1 MIRKFLIFIS
11 LLITTMMAQSSIVI
25 PIGASITVPENAY
38 LCAETITVNGELI
51 PTGSNVCNYNDAG
64 AIASIIEA
72 SSLNEN
78 GYYKVGDQISV
89 TLKFSRDV
97 AVTGT
102 PQLSLNTSLNNNI
115 ANYKSGTGT
124 VTLTFNYIV
133 QVGDVAPDLKYV
145 STTALSLN
153 GGSIKDLTD
162 RDSEILLPQPGAE
175 NSLSAN
181 KNIVVDGVIPIAG
194 TINDGTGEDIDYS
207 SSLTDMSFNWTAFD
221 DLNSSGIK
229 HYLVGVGSAL
239 GEVDVHPFVEVVDL
253 TYNFS
258 DLLLINGSTYYGVV
272 KAVDKAGNISSIAK
286 SNGVTVDEFEG
297 PPTITTISPDLS
309 KELNLI
315 NVPSINIAFSEPI
328 GLLDLEVYSAMS
340 AIDFSYELSSNNL
353 LISILSSLTSRD
365 EISLNIENIT
375 DLSGRIGL
383 DQSFIYNTATL
394 ADFNQ
399 DRNVD
404 AGDLSSFI
412 MAWNGDDFT
421 KELGPS
427 TGSVPNL
434 ILSPDNKYDLE
445 DVMGFSRM
453 WHWSRK
459 NDPSGKLLAALGE
472 DIVLTQDGSIIQI
485 DWQKEAT
492 VAQFE
497 FIYQAEH
504 VRINDNVKPSKEDL
518 ELVYID
524 TLKGVN
530 TFAYANI
537 SNEKYLNKLFM
548 FKVKGKISRP
558 VNINY
563 QFYSH
568 DGELISQGRK
578 ALMLEAIPEVFT
590 LHQNY
595 PNPFNPITTIS
606 YDLPEETYVNLVIY
620 DILGKE
626 ITTLIN
632 ENKPSGYQSTTWNSR
647 NSLGEAV
654 SAGIYFYQ
662 IQTKDFIKTRKLV
675 LLK

>member
-1 MIRKFLIFIS
+1 MITS
-11 LLITTMMAQSSIVI
+11 LGDKKLTTDNEDYWIAPDANIIGSVHLAKDASVWFNCTLRADNE
-25 PIGASITVPENAY
+25 PII
-38 LCAETITVNGELI
+38 IGE
-51 PTGSNVCNYNDAG
+51 GSNV
-64 AIASIIEA
+64 
-72 SSLNEN
+72 
-78 GYYKVGDQISV
+78 
-89 TLKFSRDV
+89 
-97 AVTGT
+97 
-102 PQLSLNTSLNNNI
+102 
-115 ANYKSGTGT
+115 
-124 VTLTFNYIV
+124 
-133 QVGDVAPDLKYV
+133 
-145 STTALSLN
+145 
-153 GGSIKDLTD
+153 
-162 RDSEILLPQPGAE
+162 
-175 NSLSAN
+175 
-181 KNIVVDGVIPIAG
+181 
-194 TINDGTGEDIDYS
+194 
-207 SSLTDMSFNWTAFD
+207 
-221 DLNSSGIK
+221 
-229 HYLVGVGSAL
+229 
-239 GEVDVHPFVEVVDL
+239 
-253 TYNFS
+253 
-258 DLLLINGSTYYGVV
+258 
-272 KAVDKAGNISSIAK
+272 
-286 SNGVTVDEFEG
+286 
-297 PPTITTISPDLS
+297 
-309 KELNLI
+309 
-315 NVPSINIAFSEPI
+315 
-328 GLLDLEVYSAMS
+328 
-340 AIDFSYELSSNNL
+340 
-353 LISILSSLTSRD
+353 
-365 EISLNIENIT
+365 
-375 DLSGRIGL
+375 
-383 DQSFIYNTATL
+383 
-394 ADFNQ
+394 
-399 DRNVD
+399 
-404 AGDLSSFI
+404 
-412 MAWNGDDFT
+412 
-421 KELGPS
+421 
-427 TGSVPNL
+427 
-434 ILSPDNKYDLE
+434 
-445 DVMGFSRM
+445 
-453 WHWSRK
+453 
-459 NDPSGKLLAALGE
+459 
-472 DIVLTQDGSIIQI
+472 QDGSIIQI